1 MKTLVIVESPAKC
14 KKIEAYL
21 GVNEYTCVASYGH
34 FRQIASLKDV
44 NDVFDIKF
52 VEMDDK
58 KKYIKLMKT
67 AISKA
72 KDVVLATD
80 DDREGEAI
88 AWHICDA
95 FGLDV
100 ETTPRI
106 VFQEIT
112 KTALMRAIKNPGR
125 VNMGVVNAQHT
136 RQIVDMALGFKISP
150 LLWSAMTKKS
160 KSGLSAGRCQT
171 PALRLVHENNM
182 LVNEHPGTMSYTT
195 IGYFTSKNIP
205 FELAKHHVESESI
218 ETFLEESV
226 NFEHNLTCSSP
237 TDVTK
242 KPPIPLITSSMQ
254 QHASSVLGYSPRD
267 AMALCQRLYEGGHIT
282 YMRTDSPVLSKDFL
296 VSAMDFI
303 EVTYGKNYGNALLI
317 DGSGTNPNG
326 DKKDSG
332 GPQEAHEAIRP
343 TVIGRE
349 ELPESMGNKEKR
361 MYAFIRNHTL
371 KCCMVPANMK
381 KIIAT
386 VTSPENSQY
395 RYSALAVAFAGFMR
409 VDGVDDDPFY
419 AFLTSFKNGS
429 IVEYNSVTSKCTLKN
444 TKSRVNEAKLVQLL
458 EDRGIG
464 RPSTFSSI
472 VDKIQSRGYVKKKT
486 VEGRKIDVVNY
497 SLVEDTIEETCETSV
512 FGTETNRL
520 VVMPLGEL
528 VLEFLGKH
536 FDPIL
541 NYEYTK
547 NMETTLD
554 TIAMGGNTK
563 ECVCR
568 DYYTDISKSI
578 LLYNGG
584 KHRKVS
590 HRFDDV
596 HEFIIGAHG
605 PVIKCTNG
613 ETVTW
618 KKVRDGVTLEQIRS
632 TNAKLDDVVDI
643 SGEGRVLGTYK
654 DLAVMLKNGKYGPY
668 VVYNDKTIGM
678 KSVDKLFEKITIAD
692 VIDLLDEEGGNV
704 GGNPTIIR
712 VVNAS
717 TSVRKGKFGP
727 YIYYKTAKMTK
738 PRFVKLGNLKNTF
751 LSCSKKEIIDLVE
764 NS

>member
-21 GVNEYTCVASYGH
+21 GANEYTCVASYGH
-34 FRQIASLKDV
+34 FRQIASLNDV

-58 KKYIKLMKT
+58 KKYIKVMKT

-72 KDVVLATD
+72 KGVVLATD

-218 ETFLEESV
+218 EAFLEESV
-226 NFEHNLTCSSP
+226 NFEHNMTCSSP

-242 KPPIPLITSSMQ
+242 TPPIPLITSSMQ

-317 DGSGTNPNG
+317 DGSGTNPDG
-326 DKKDSG
+326 DKKGSG

-429 IVEYNSVTSKCTLKN
+429 KVEYNSVTSKCTLKN

-497 SLVEDTIEETCETSV
+497 SLVENTIEETCETSV

-563 ECVCR
+563 ERVCR

-578 LLYNGG
+578 LLYKGG

-590 HRFDDV
+590 HRFDDI

-613 ETVTW
+613 EIVTW

-632 TNAKLDDVVDI
+632 TNAKLDDVVDN
-643 SGEGRVLGTYK
+643 SSEGRVLGTYK
-654 DLAVMLKNGKYGPY
+654 DIAVMLKNGKYGPY

-738 PRFVKLGNLKNTF
+738 PRFVKLGNLGNTF
-751 LSCSKKEIIDLVE
+751 LSCSKKEILDLVE